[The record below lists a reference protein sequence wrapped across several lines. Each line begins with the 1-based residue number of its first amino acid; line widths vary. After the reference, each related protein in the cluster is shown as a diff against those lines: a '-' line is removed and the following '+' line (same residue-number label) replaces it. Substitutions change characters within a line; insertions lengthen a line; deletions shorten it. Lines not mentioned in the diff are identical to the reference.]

1 MLKHLNDI
9 LGDDSLCDYK
19 HYIKLKKI
27 NNKKKFY
34 MYTWIY
40 NGTNFL

>member
-9 LGDDSLCDYK
+9 LGDDSLSDYTQFM
-19 HYIKLKKI
+19 KKKKK
-27 NNKKKFY
+27 NKKKKFY

-40 NGTNFL
+40 NGNKFL